1 MSMYRTQPLQ
11 PKNGVFPVVLNLA
24 RISGCPSQK
33 EASLQDQHDNG
44 VEVVSELWDG
54 KIENVEFHLIAT
66 KGKGE
71 DLTRPELAEV
81 ETQLRTGEIDLL
93 ILDDIGRLVR
103 GTEASRLIG
112 IGVDYG
118 TRTLAPNDGI
128 DTMDESW
135 EEDVISACR
144 DHVGHNAHTSK
155 RLKQK
160 LMNRFKRKGQA
171 TGLPIAGYLK
181 PHDAKSYHDWS
192 RDEASIPIIRKGATD
207 LRRHLNCSAIAD
219 YFESVGFKVGPYC
232 SNEKWDGKMV
242 RRFYGNPI
250 LKGMPE
256 RGNMRTRKFHQTGT
270 DYRGFVMLHRP
281 HFIPNSTFPIAA
293 TPLSCPSLRR
303 RYGPVLACSHRSLRA
318 SMPYASDGIPPP
330 GLS

>member
-1 MSMYRTQPLQ
+1 MSIYRTQPLE
-11 PKNGVFPVVLNLA
+11 PKNEVFPVVLNLA

-33 EASLQDQHDNG
+33 EASLEDQQDNA
-44 VEVVSELWDG
+44 VEVVSELWEGD
-54 KIENVEFHLIAT
+54 IENAEFRLIAT

-81 ETQLRTGEIDLL
+81 EAQLRTGEIDLL

-103 GTEASRLIG
+103 GTEAARLIG
-112 IGVDYG
+112 LGVDHG

-128 DTMDESW
+128 DTADESW

-181 PHDAKSYHDWS
+181 PDDAASYHDWS
-192 RDEASIPIIRKGATD
+192 LDEPSIPIIRKGASE

-232 SNEKWDGKMV
+232 TNEKWDGKMV
-242 RRFYGNPI
+242 RRFYDNPI
-250 LKGMPE
+250 LKGI
-256 RGNMRTRKFHQTGT
+256 
-270 DYRGFVMLHRP
+270 V
-281 HFIPNSTFPIAA
+281 
-293 TPLSCPSLRR
+293 
-303 RYGPVLACSHRSLRA
+303 
-318 SMPYASDGIPPP
+318 
-330 GLS
+330 